1 VGHSVVCVSRSLGAG
16 GEAVG
21 RGVAQR
27 LGFRYV
33 DEEVISLASEKA
45 GIDPAVVAKAEEHT
59 TFLSRLMD
67 ALAATPMEVEH
78 LLPLHQNVDRVPR
91 ARSSETFPDEE
102 LRRFIQ
108 AAIVEIADRGKAVI
122 VAHGGSIALA
132 GRKDVLRTLVTA
144 SVATRRGRLWPG
156 RLLNEQEG
164 ARGRGIRPGTCALSR
179 ALLRGIGGGA
189 DPLRP
194 RAQHGRRQR
203 RAGRGRHRRR
213 DGWSRAAIARPRSVS
228 QADDPVGRFPGGA
241 SSSR

>member
-21 RGVAQR
+21 RGVAER

-78 LLPLHQNVDRVPR
+78 LLPLHQHADRVPR
-91 ARSSETFPDEE
+91 ARSTFPDEE

-156 RLLNEQEG
+156 RLLNEQEAARAVAESDLERARYLERFFEVSEEVPTLYDLVLNTDAVSVEQAVDAIVG
-164 ARGRGIRPGTCALSR
+164 AM
-179 ALLRGIGGGA
+179 GGA
-189 DPLRP
+189 
-194 RAQHGRRQR
+194 GRR
-203 RAGRGRHRRR
+203 
-213 DGWSRAAIARPRSVS
+213 
-228 QADDPVGRFPGGA
+228 
-241 SSSR
+241 

>member
-1 VGHSVVCVSRSLGAG
+1 VCVSRSLGAG

-156 RLLNEQEG
+156 RLLNEQEAARAVAESDLERARYLERFFEVSEEVPTLYDLVLNTDAVSIEQAVDAIVG
-164 ARGRGIRPGTCALSR
+164 AM
-179 ALLRGIGGGA
+179 GGA
-189 DPLRP
+189 
-194 RAQHGRRQR
+194 GRR
-203 RAGRGRHRRR
+203 
-213 DGWSRAAIARPRSVS
+213 
-228 QADDPVGRFPGGA
+228 
-241 SSSR
+241 